1 MKKYLFLFIFTIF
14 GVAFWA
20 QRGYCEV
27 KMESVDYEDQ
37 GTKLTGYL
45 AYDDSFGE
53 PRPGVLIV
61 HEWWGVND
69 YVKRR
74 AREIAGLGYVAFAL
88 DMYGKDKVTK
98 DPQKA
103 REYATV
109 FKGDRKLMRRRAK
122 AGLDVLTAQP
132 LADKSR
138 IAVIG
143 YCFGGT
149 TALELARFGADLK
162 GTVCFH
168 GSLDTPEKNDAKNI
182 KGKVLVMLG
191 SDDPNILSKEI
202 EDFKT
207 EMRSAHVDWQ
217 MNFYGNAVHSFTNPD
232 AGSDN
237 SKGAAYNALADRR
250 SFDELKRFL
259 REIF

>member
-1 MKKYLFLFIFTIF
+1 MKKYSLLFAFTLFSLVFS
-14 GVAFWA
+14 A

-45 AYDDSFGE
+45 AYDDSIGE
-53 PRPGVLIV
+53 PRPGVLVV

-69 YVKRR
+69 YAKRR

-88 DMYGKDKVTK
+88 DMYGKDKATQ

-103 REYATV
+103 REYATA
-109 FKGDRKLMRRRAK
+109 FKSDRKLMRRRAK

-132 LADKSR
+132 LVDKSR
-138 IAVIG
+138 IAVAG

-149 TALELARFGADLK
+149 TALELARSGADLR
-162 GTVCFH
+162 GAVCFH
-168 GSLDTPEKNDAKNI
+168 GSLDTPDPSDAKNI

-191 SDDPNILSKEI
+191 SDDPNISAKEI

-207 EMRSAHVDWQ
+207 EMRNAHVDWQ
-217 MNFYGNAVHSFTNPD
+217 MNIYGNAVHSFTNPD
-232 AGSDN
+232 AGNDN